1 MRPSVVYAI
10 LARAN
15 LVRSIDEFLDLT
27 IEQTEL
33 LLNALAEIAEME
45 REAMEREMR

>member
-1 MRPSVVYAI
+1 MIYAV

-15 LVRSIDEFLDLT
+15 LVRCIEDFLDLT
-27 IEQTEL
+27 IEQVEL

-45 REAMEREMR
+45 RDAMEREMR

>member
-1 MRPSVVYAI
+1 VIYTV

-15 LVRSIDEFLDLT
+15 LVRSIDDFLDLT
-27 IEQTEL
+27 IEQVEL

-45 REAMEREMR
+45 RDAMEREMR

>member
-1 MRPSVVYAI
+1 VIYAV

-15 LVRSIDEFLDLT
+15 LVRSIDDFLDLT
-27 IEQTEL
+27 IEQVEL

-45 REAMEREMR
+45 RDVMEREMR